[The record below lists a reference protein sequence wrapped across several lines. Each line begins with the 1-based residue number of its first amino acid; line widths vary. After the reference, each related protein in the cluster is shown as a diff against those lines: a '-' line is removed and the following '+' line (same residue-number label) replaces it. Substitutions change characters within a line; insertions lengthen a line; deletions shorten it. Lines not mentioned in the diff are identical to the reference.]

1 MVEQIRK
8 ISLTES
14 QRTAVS
20 TDLGTDRVVVAMAGS
35 GKTTVLTEYYINL
48 LKQRN
53 LNPDSIVAITFTEKA
68 ARSMRVKL
76 MGKLHDEGM
85 LDTARQLYS
94 APINTMHSYFSR
106 LLKQNALTIEL
117 DPDFQILDDSSSAIL
132 KEQTLRDVMSQWKI
146 ERSDD
151 YRKLLARFD
160 WGHDPYDKFDSVW
173 HEITS
178 RGYYPSDLKPG
189 HDPQEILGI
198 FKSRLSE
205 MLDDFISALAS
216 KPKRTQTAENQFQ
229 SAHELKTQLVN
240 IELQNLTYELA
251 EEIDGFTSG
260 GKISGRF
267 SPPVDEIGK
276 DLKQLIKE
284 FACVIQYCLGHDVRK
299 LFIDLIS
306 DFNLDYSRAKNAI
319 RSLDYSDIEYFARKL
334 LSENPE
340 IRAKVKRDIHAFLID
355 EFQDTN
361 PLQMQII
368 DLIRPDNAFFAVGD
382 PRQSIYG
389 FRHADVKIMMR
400 MIDES
405 SKTNTD
411 VVALGEN
418 FRSRSE
424 ILNFVSELFENQYV
438 DSAFVDQNYGRIIPG
453 RIFPDE
459 PKSSPVEIVLT
470 VGEKSEDARKVES
483 SALANHLAQLLNE
496 GMEIEDRESGK
507 RKLKPSDCAIL
518 FRTRGGMLDY
528 AEELEKA
535 GIPYSVSDVGGFYTQ
550 REIMDLVN
558 FLELL
563 LSPRDALFFSQ
574 VIRAPFYNISQ
585 DGLFRIISQLKEDSK
600 RSELHGSDSLMLKED
615 YWKSDIKDLSES
627 DSQSFTDFKNEFSEI
642 RDLCDGMGPSQRLR
656 LIIEKTHFQ
665 TAVSIGHGGRRRLSN
680 INKLVDIADEFE
692 KHYPGNNI
700 FFVNRMKDLRFRDV
714 QESQSSVDSN
724 SDNVVLM
731 TIHKAKGLEFPV
743 VILADALHSA
753 DSRAY
758 APLVSDD
765 GTINLQHRPESGINR
780 KSVTDLALKSEQE
793 KRKEKNNNEERRLLY
808 VALTRAMDKLI
819 IGIPLAP
826 RSSGAFKDTF
836 SNLIDFGKALDEI
849 PENIECAGMTIPVL
863 DGQQLA
869 INAVKCKREKQKEL
883 AVDFPTV
890 VERIQSWS
898 AREFSNLN
906 ILHSVSEFTC
916 WMVCP
921 RLYEHRYYLGLG
933 GLEGELT
940 LLKKTDS
947 AIPDEIIDDEES
959 HTPGGF
965 DEFPVFKRGII
976 IHKMLQRFVAQ
987 EGQFDFETFI
997 SSEIPGISSGN
1008 LEKFRE
1014 IISFFKEQEI
1024 GISLLGAKKSL
1035 LERSLLFRIPGLDTP
1050 LRAIPDAVWNNGDEW
1065 FLVDYKSGSFHDE
1078 TDSTGKSYAEQI
1090 RAYVLA
1096 VKSTYRG
1103 RVSKASLIYVDE
1115 KKVLDVDISDSA
1127 LDQTVLNIEKFLESV
1142 STARF
1147 EPSRT
1152 KTCVFCNFSE
1162 NCPALRESS

>member
-1 MVEQIRK
+1 MAENIRK
-8 ISLTES
+8 IALTES

-20 TDLGTDRVVVAMAGS
+20 TDSRTDRVVVAMAGS

-76 MGKLHDEGM
+76 MEKLHDEGM
-85 LDTARQLYS
+85 IDIARQLYS

-117 DPDFQILDDSSSAIL
+117 DPDFQILDDASSGIL
-132 KEQTLRDVMSQWKI
+132 KEQTLRDVMAQWKI

-151 YRKLLARFD
+151 YKKLLARFD
-160 WGHDPYDKFDSVW
+160 WGHDPYDRFDSVW

-189 HDPQEILGI
+189 LDPQEILGI
-198 FKSRLSE
+198 YKSRLSE
-205 MLDDFISALAS
+205 MLDDFIGALS
-216 KPKRTQTAENQFQ
+216 SHIKKTKTAQNQFE
-229 SAHELKTQLVN
+229 SAIELKEELVN
-240 IELQNLTYELA
+240 VELPNLTYELA
-251 EEIDGFTSG
+251 EEIDGFTAG

-267 SPPVDEIGK
+267 SPPVDDIGK
-276 DLKQLIKE
+276 DLKHLIGE
-284 FACVIQYCLGHDVRK
+284 FACVIKYCLGHDVRK
-299 LFIDLIS
+299 LFIDLIA
-306 DFNLDYSRAKNAI
+306 DFNLDYSRAKNSI

-340 IRAKVKRDIHAFLID
+340 IRSKVKRDVHAFLID

-368 DLIRPDNAFFAVGD
+368 DLIRPENAFFAVGD

-438 DSAFVDQNYGRIIPG
+438 DSAFVNQDYGRIVPG
-453 RIFPDE
+453 RVFSDE
-459 PKSSPVEIVLT
+459 PQSSPVEIILT
-470 VGEKSEDARKVES
+470 VGEKAEDARTVEA
-483 SALANHLAQLLNE
+483 SAIANHLAQTLNE
-496 GMEIEDRESGK
+496 GLEIEDRETGK

-535 GIPYSVSDVGGFYTQ
+535 GIPYSVTDVGGFYTQ

-574 VIRAPFYNISQ
+574 VIRAPFHIISQ
-585 DGLFRIISQLKEDSK
+585 DGLFRIISQLRDDSK
-600 RSELHGSDSLMLKED
+600 RSEPHGDDTLFLKED
-615 YWKSDIKDLSES
+615 YWKIDITGLSES
-627 DSQSFTDFKNEFSEI
+627 DSLSFSDFQNEFKEI

-656 LIIEKTHFQ
+656 LILKKTHFR
-665 TAVSIGHGGRRRLSN
+665 TAVSMGHGGRRRLSN
-680 INKLVDIADEFE
+680 INKFIDIADDFE

-714 QESQSSVDSN
+714 QESQSSVDSD

-731 TIHKAKGLEFPV
+731 TIHKAKGLEYPL
-743 VILADALHSA
+743 VILADALHST
-753 DSRAY
+753 DSRVY
-758 APLVSDD
+758 APLISDD
-765 GTINLQHRPESGINR
+765 GTINLQHRPESGMNR
-780 KSVTDLALKSEQE
+780 QSVTDLALKSELD

-819 IGIPLAP
+819 ISIPLAP
-826 RSSGAFKDTF
+826 RSSGVFKDTF
-836 SNLIDFGKALDEI
+836 SGIINFEKALDEV
-849 PENIECAGMTIPVL
+849 PENVECGGMTIPVF

-869 INAVKCKREKQKEL
+869 INTVKCKRETQTQL
-883 AVDFPTV
+883 SVDVPKAI
-890 VERIQSWS
+890 ERIQSWS
-898 AREFSNLN
+898 EMKFSNLS

-916 WMVCP
+916 WTVCP

-933 GLEGELT
+933 GLESELT
-940 LLKKTDS
+940 LLKKTDT
-947 AIPDEIIDDEES
+947 AIPDEIIDDEEN
-959 HTPGGF
+959 TIPGGF

-987 EGQFDFETFI
+987 ADKFNLESFI

-1008 LEKFRE
+1008 LEKFKE
-1014 IISFFKEQEI
+1014 IIEFFRANEI
-1024 GISLLGAKKSL
+1024 GISLIKSKKAL
-1035 LERSLLFRIPGLDTP
+1035 LERSLLFRIPSLDTP
-1050 LRAIPDAVWNNGDEW
+1050 LRAIPDAVWNHGDEW

-1078 TDSTGKSYAEQI
+1078 SDSTGKSYAEQI
-1090 RAYVLA
+1090 RAYVIA
-1096 VKSTYRG
+1096 VKSSYHG
-1103 RVSKASLIYVDE
+1103 RVSKANLIYVDE
-1115 KKVLDVDISDSA
+1115 KKILDVDITESA
-1127 LDQTVLNIEKFLESV
+1127 LDQTVRNIGEFLKSV
-1142 STARF
+1142 SEARF
-1147 EPSRT
+1147 EPSPG
-1152 KTCVFCNFSE
+1152 KTCAFCNFGE
-1162 NCPALRESS
+1162 NCPVLMKSS